1 MEELYSSR
9 EWNETKTS
17 LFQFMYYI
25 DFGFLKK
32 KNLEKNISKSRKE
45 KKNPKLFWKFKR
57 KKNAPTED
65 HAKNL
70 AGKKIIT
77 VKHDKPKLGKLNAII
92 TKNSHPENIS
102 MQNFRCELYPRSTT
116 CSKLSLFNIGS
127 NFLSP
132 WCLAQLPWQFL
143 QGQKLTSPTH

>member
-1 MEELYSSR
+1 
-9 EWNETKTS
+9 
-17 LFQFMYYI
+17 MYYI

-45 KKNPKLFWKFKR
+45 EKKQNCFESLKG
-57 KKNAPTED
+57 KNTPTED

-132 WCLAQLPWQFL
+132 
-143 QGQKLTSPTH
+143 